1 MIVRIAT
8 EGQYRLDDVRLGR
21 VNEMDNQLVQL
32 VTAQDQEGFSR
43 QFNELLEYIRQNG
56 EKLRDDELVGSDI
69 VLPAPDLS
77 VAEAGEIFTGSG
89 LFPN

>member
-32 VTAQDQEGFSR
+32 VTAQDNNGFTR

-56 EKLRDDELVGSDI
+56 EKLADDELLGSDI

-77 VAEAGEIFTGSG
+77 VAEAAEIFTGSG